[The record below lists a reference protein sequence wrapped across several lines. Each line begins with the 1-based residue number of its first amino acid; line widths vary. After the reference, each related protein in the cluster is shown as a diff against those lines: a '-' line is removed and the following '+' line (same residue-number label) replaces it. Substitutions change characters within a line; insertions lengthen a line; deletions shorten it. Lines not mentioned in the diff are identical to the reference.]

1 MRRSPVVPSV
11 FACFAAL
18 ALALPAA
25 PSHAQAVPWNQAKV
39 TELAIELAD
48 VVSQLQAS
56 FRREPAPHIGQAQ
69 SRARFRFR
77 DSLRVLRT
85 ETRALAAELEGG
97 AGMEE
102 TWPIIRRG
110 RVVVRDLRMEARR
123 FGLVEPS
130 LGHARRA
137 EELIAQLVPFY
148 LGAEAQ
154 DAADDK
160 AAAAS
165 ESGAKPAN

>member
-1 MRRSPVVPSV
+1 MFRSPVASPIVLT
-11 FACFAAL
+11 FLAL

-25 PSHAQAVPWNQAKV
+25 PSHAQATAWNQDKV
-39 TELAIELAD
+39 TELAVELAD
-48 VVSQLQAS
+48 VVSQLQLS
-56 FRREPAPHIGQAQ
+56 FRREPPPNMSQMQ

-85 ETRALAAELEGG
+85 ETRALAAELEAG

-102 TWPIIRRG
+102 TWPIVRRG

-123 FGLVEPS
+123 FGLIEPA

-160 AAAAS
+160 ADAAS
-165 ESGAKPAN
+165 QSGAKKP